1 MAELTGR
8 ASGSVPVR
16 GGSDIPTTRTL
27 AWLVDQYAQAR
38 DVRPGSVS
46 QLRYSA
52 TLFGR
57 WLKRK
62 PTLKDL
68 AETQVNA
75 WVRAL
80 LDAGTLSTETI
91 RSKRR
96 HLVCLRRFAYE
107 RGWMGTLGTIR
118 PVKQAARIPV
128 AWSQDE
134 LAALLHIAA
143 LKTQRLLRH
152 RPVAWCAFW
161 RAFILVGYYSGLRL
175 GDLLKLRFEA
185 IGQGGVCV
193 VIQSKTGNALTFHL
207 PEDALAAVAAIRKP
221 ERARI
226 FGDLLCRRTIQDE
239 FRWLTREAKI
249 GGSIKRL
256 RASGATWVEATV
268 PGSAMAFLGHRTPGL
283 AHQHYVDPRHIQ
295 QNKPRPPRLG

>member
-1 MAELTGR
+1 MVFA
-8 ASGSVPVR
+8 
-16 GGSDIPTTRTL
+16 
-27 AWLVDQYAQAR
+27 
-38 DVRPGSVS
+38 
-46 QLRYSA
+46 
-52 TLFGR
+52 R
-57 WLKRK
+57 WLGHE
-62 PTLKDL
+62 PTLKEL
-68 AETQVNA
+68 TEATVNA
-75 WVRAL
+75 WVRSMT
-80 LDAGTLSTETI
+80 DAGKLSPETI

-96 HLVCLRRFAYE
+96 HIVGLRRFAYE
-107 RGWMGTLGTIR
+107 RGWMRTLGTIR

-128 AWSQDE
+128 AWSHGE

-143 LKTQRLLRH
+143 LKTKRLARH

-175 GDLLKLRFEA
+175 GDMIRLRFDA
-185 IGQGGVCV
+185 IGPDGTCVMLQG
-193 VIQSKTGNALTFHL
+193 KTGNPVTFNL
-207 PEDALAAVAAIRKP
+207 PEDAMAALAAIRHP

-283 AHQHYVDPRHIQ
+283 AHAHYCDPRYIQ
-295 QNKPRPPRLG
+295 QNKPRPPQLG